1 MGVISRL
8 EIDLALASIWF
19 CDNYIKLNED
29 KCHLIALGTNHADT
43 ISIKILSS
51 TIHESNQEK
60 LLGGRIDNKPT
71 SEEHIS
77 RLCKKASNNLY
88 ALSRISHFL
97 NQDKLKVL
105 MRAFINSHLSI
116 NVDVS

>member
-1 MGVISRL
+1 M
-8 EIDLALASIWF
+8 
-19 CDNYIKLNED
+19 KLNED

-51 TIHESNQEK
+51 TIHESSQEK

-71 SEEHIS
+71 FEEDIS
-77 RLCKKASNNLY
+77 RLCKMVSNILY

-97 NQDKLKVL
+97 NQDKLTVFNESFYKYPLV
-105 MRAFINSHLSI
+105 H
-116 NVDVS
+116 